1 MSPWPSCLNHCLQI
15 RRPWFD
21 SPFCFLFFNFTHA
34 QRGCW
39 ACARAFFDVI
49 ILTHMDFDIEVD
61 NLGCDSEVFHR
72 VRPRP
77 WLPPW
82 GPESWSAGAPW
93 VSGFSPN
100 GGSRSYS
107 DGGTG
112 ECPLGKMERGLP
124 EPPDGTC
131 GQPDRRITRLTLGG
145 FPAPRPR
152 EGRFSSGKLPGGLAL
167 PRTGDSSVGGSTR
180 R

>member
-1 MSPWPSCLNHCLQI
+1 MMKPKKPIQI
-15 RRPWFD
+15 PVKWQVKGLVWQMLTNEESMAQSSEPLPEDPEVVVRF
-21 SPFCFLFFNFTHA
+21 SILLLSFYFTHA
-34 QRGCW
+34 HCGYR
-39 ACARAFFDVI
+39 ACALDDI

-82 GPESWSAGAPW
+82 GTESWPAGAPW

-100 GGSRSYS
+100 GGNRLYS

-131 GQPDRRITRLTLGG
+131 GQPDR
-145 FPAPRPR
+145 
-152 EGRFSSGKLPGGLAL
+152 E
-167 PRTGDSSVGGSTR
+167 
-180 R
+180 